1 MGFFSAVKKFFG
13 GSTEENSATQA
24 APQEAPVV
32 APEPVVEAVPAPAGA
47 VPAAAESAPATT
59 AEAAP
64 EEDAAE
70 AAAVEDEAVQAV
82 PATAASPAV
91 DVLPDAESP
100 AVADEARAVDAA
112 PAGDEE
118 AVSAQE
124 ETVVPDTG
132 AGMAGGLL
140 SEPEPVQAETTE
152 TAGDGGEAPESG
164 AADVAAPVEAEEA
177 LSSDGSAV
185 VAVPASSAAV
195 SDQAPADV
203 PLAEEEDLPAAVGTA
218 GEAAPAPE
226 TEESSDR
233 GAASPDREAEEP
245 AAEEA
250 EAAPE
255 DIRPAEGPAASLPDA
270 ADDRTEAA
278 ESAPA
283 EAPRRGFWQRLFG
296 SDDSAA
302 QPEAPAGEPAGTPA
316 ADGDVAV
323 AAGEA
328 PEAPVTESADAAPV
342 PDATA
347 GAEALPAEA
356 ALTEEA
362 PVAGEELMSEAD
374 AALSVT
380 EDADA
385 AAEEA
390 VAADED
396 TAVAPDTSVD
406 GEDGTEASRADMAAA
421 STAPCEVCDTTED
434 EAGPVPASAEAAELS
449 PRREDTADS
458 APETEDSAAAPAEA
472 PEETAP
478 VAGDLSAGH
487 EGVAAPETEAPAPAA
502 AAETE
507 SDAAAAAEV
516 EAEEEAGPRS
526 EEADAAGAGEPAP
539 AEAPR
544 RGFWQRLFG
553 SDDSGAQPEAP
564 AGEPAGTPAAD
575 LAEAPE
581 APVTEAAEQAPV
593 AETDALAEA
602 ALAATAAAVAATA
615 ERPTAPALDTCGLDP
630 ALAQSMILR
639 LREAEPRLSVW
650 LGIVLEGVDEAG
662 DELWKRLRFL
672 LRSLDAPAAEVDAF
686 VDDFR
691 GWLERM
697 EYVQLDEFR
706 SELQY
711 RLTLALDMEDEEDER
726 SRLFLKISEG
736 LSRTREQFSR
746 RLDNLFS
753 SHGEL
758 SESFWEELEELFIMA
773 DLGYEPS
780 LELVERLRERARK
793 ENVTRVEDVRGLL
806 MAEIDEIFRLPRR
819 ISAVNP
825 PEVVLFIGVNGVGKT
840 TTIAKLAHRAR
851 MQGKK
856 VMIAAADTFRAA
868 AIEQLQV
875 WAERVGALFHARPAG
890 SDPASVAY
898 EAMDRALAEQ
908 VDILFVDTAGRLQTK
923 VNLMEELTKI
933 RQVLG
938 KKHDGAPHRCILVID
953 ATTGQNAL
961 SQARLFK
968 EAAGVDELILT
979 KLDGTAKGG
988 VAIAVAMQE
997 KLPITYVGL
1006 GEKLEDLRPFNGADY
1021 ARALLGDLD
1030 QGR

>member
-13 GSTEENSATQA
+13 GGTEEAKGTQDATAGKDAAA
-24 APQEAPVV
+24 APVAPEVPAADAGSAAAEPESTPGPVTVPAADEAVAPAEDASAGDAVEDEAAPVAV
-32 APEPVVEAVPAPAGA
+32 EAEQVGSEPEAVLAADEPVVEEV
-47 VPAAAESAPATT
+47 AAESGEPAAEAAEESRTAGAAMAAEPAGQPAASEAPLEAEVTT
-59 AEAAP
+59 AEEKSPLEAGCPASLDEPSVEVESEALAEAEEAPAAVA
-64 EEDAAE
+64 EDEFPSVKESVTEAAAE
-70 AAAVEDEAVQAV
+70 AAA
-82 PATAASPAV
+82 P
-91 DVLPDAESP
+91 
-100 AVADEARAVDAA
+100 
-112 PAGDEE
+112 EE
-118 AVSAQE
+118 A
-124 ETVVPDTG
+124 
-132 AGMAGGLL
+132 
-140 SEPEPVQAETTE
+140 
-152 TAGDGGEAPESG
+152 SG
-164 AADVAAPVEAEEA
+164 DVAA
-177 LSSDGSAV
+177 
-185 VAVPASSAAV
+185 
-195 SDQAPADV
+195 
-203 PLAEEEDLPAAVGTA
+203 
-218 GEAAPAPE
+218 EAAAPE
-226 TEESSDR
+226 QDDVSSETT
-233 GAASPDREAEEP
+233 AP
-245 AAEEA
+245 EA
-250 EAAPE
+250 EAAE
-255 DIRPAEGPAASLPDA
+255 AEVV
-270 ADDRTEAA
+270 EIC
-278 ESAPA
+278 E
-283 EAPRRGFWQRLFG
+283 
-296 SDDSAA
+296 
-302 QPEAPAGEPAGTPA
+302 EP
-316 ADGDVAV
+316 V
-323 AAGEA
+323 
-328 PEAPVTESADAAPV
+328 SADAAPV
-342 PDATA
+342 DA
-347 GAEALPAEA
+347 AEEVPAEEEEARPEAEA
-356 ALTEEA
+356 AAAEAAREAEEEPLPGDVTGA
-362 PVAGEELMSEAD
+362 DAVDRAD
-374 AALSVT
+374 AAGDDTTTVIPV
-380 EDADA
+380 EAGEA

-390 VAADED
+390 A
-396 TAVAPDTSVD
+396 
-406 GEDGTEASRADMAAA
+406 
-421 STAPCEVCDTTED
+421 
-434 EAGPVPASAEAAELS
+434 EAGTDAAEEVSARDDAREDAEEKAEAAA
-449 PRREDTADS
+449 PRRSWWQRIFGSDEETAR
-458 APETEDSAAAPAEA
+458 PEAAAPAANAGEMPAVVEQAADEEVRPDVAAAEA
-472 PEETAP
+472 DTDERAAAADESAVQEPLAGGKEGTESTAAGMPEQGAP
-478 VAGDLSAGH
+478 VAD
-487 EGVAAPETEAPAPAA
+487 VM
-502 AAETE
+502 
-507 SDAAAAAEV
+507 
-516 EAEEEAGPRS
+516 
-526 EEADAAGAGEPAP
+526 AD
-539 AEAPR
+539 
-544 RGFWQRLFG
+544 
-553 SDDSGAQPEAP
+553 
-564 AGEPAGTPAAD
+564 
-575 LAEAPE
+575 
-581 APVTEAAEQAPV
+581 
-593 AETDALAEA
+593 A
-602 ALAATAAAVAATA
+602 ALAATAAAAATA
-615 ERPTAPALDTCGLDP
+615 ERPTAPALETCGLDP

-650 LGIVLEGVDEAG
+650 LGIVLEGVEEAG

-746 RLDNLFS
+746 RLDSLFS

-758 SESFWEELEELFIMA
+758 NESFWEELEELFIMA

-806 MAEIDEIFRLPRR
+806 MAEVDEIFRLPRR

-898 EAMDRALAEQ
+898 EAMDRALAEK

-938 KKHDGAPHRCILVID
+938 KKHEGAPHRCILVID

-961 SQARLFK
+961 SQAKLFK

-1030 QGR
+1030 QGK

>member
-13 GSTEENSATQA
+13 GGSEEAKETQA
-24 APQEAPVV
+24 AAAEKEAAVTSV
-32 APEPVVEAVPAPAGA
+32 APEAPAA
-47 VPAAAESAPATT
+47 
-59 AEAAP
+59 
-64 EEDAAE
+64 
-70 AAAVEDEAVQAV
+70 
-82 PATAASPAV
+82 
-91 DVLPDAESP
+91 
-100 AVADEARAVDAA
+100 
-112 PAGDEE
+112 
-118 AVSAQE
+118 
-124 ETVVPDTG
+124 DTG
-132 AGMAGGLL
+132 
-140 SEPEPVQAETTE
+140 
-152 TAGDGGEAPESG
+152 SG
-164 AADVAAPVEAEEA
+164 AAEPE
-177 LSSDGSAV
+177 ST
-185 VAVPASSAAV
+185 P
-195 SDQAPADV
+195 
-203 PLAEEEDLPAAVGTA
+203 
-218 GEAAPAPE
+218 EAA
-226 TEESSDR
+226 TV
-233 GAASPDREAEEP
+233 P

-250 EAAPE
+250 AAPAEDASADEAPEAGGAPVAGEAGQVEPEPEAAPE
-255 DIRPAEGPAASLPDA
+255 ADEPAEEEASTERGGPAVEAAEESDGTEAVVMDAVPADQPAAS
-270 ADDRTEAA
+270 E
-278 ESAPA
+278 APA
-283 EAPRRGFWQRLFG
+283 EAGN
-296 SDDSAA
+296 
-302 QPEAPAGEPAGTPA
+302 
-316 ADGDVAV
+316 VV
-323 AAGEA
+323 
-328 PEAPVTESADAAPV
+328 
-342 PDATA
+342 
-347 GAEALPAEA
+347 
-356 ALTEEA
+356 EEA
-362 PVAGEELMSEAD
+362 PVAEAEAPAAQDEPSVEPESE
-374 AALSVT
+374 
-380 EDADA
+380 A
-385 AAEEA
+385 AAEAE
-390 VAADED
+390 
-396 TAVAPDTSVD
+396 
-406 GEDGTEASRADMAAA
+406 
-421 STAPCEVCDTTED
+421 EV
-434 EAGPVPASAEAAELS
+434 
-449 PRREDTADS
+449 
-458 APETEDSAAAPAEA
+458 
-472 PEETAP
+472 
-478 VAGDLSAGH
+478 
-487 EGVAAPETEAPAPAA
+487 PAA
-502 AAETE
+502 AAEDEIPSDEVAATE
-507 SDAAAAAEV
+507 AAAEPV
-516 EAEEEAGPRS
+516 TPEETAGDTAVEADSPEQDDVSADTAADVEAGAAEACEEPAEDEAAPADAKEDILSGKEETQPETEAVAARVETVVEAAEEAAETGVAETAAIASAGSDDAVAEETAETGTDAVEEGTARDDAREEAEEKPEAAAPRRS
-526 EEADAAGAGEPAP
+526 WWQRIFGSDEDTARPEAAAQPADTEEAPSAEERETAEEDRADAVEVVEADAAHAEDMDAAGESVTQEPLTEEEEGTESA
-539 AEAPR
+539 AA
-544 RGFWQRLFG
+544 
-553 SDDSGAQPEAP
+553 ATPEQD
-564 AGEPAGTPAAD
+564 E
-575 LAEAPE
+575 
-581 APVTEAAEQAPV
+581 PV
-593 AETDALAEA
+593 AEAVTDA
-602 ALAATAAAVAATA
+602 ALAATAAAAAAATA
-615 ERPTAPALDTCGLDP
+615 ERPTTPALETCGLDP

-650 LGIVLEGVDEAG
+650 LGIVLEGVEEAG

-746 RLDNLFS
+746 RLDSLFS

-758 SESFWEELEELFIMA
+758 NESFWEELEELFIMA

-793 ENVTRVEDVRGLL
+793 ENVTRVKDVRGLL
-806 MAEIDEIFRLPRR
+806 MAEVDEIFRLPRR

-898 EAMDRALAEQ
+898 EAMDRALAEK

-938 KKHDGAPHRCILVID
+938 KKHEGAPHRCILVID

-961 SQARLFK
+961 SQAKLFK

-1030 QGR
+1030 QDK

>member
-13 GSTEENSATQA
+13 GGTEETKETQA
-24 APQEAPVV
+24 AAVEKEAAATSVAPEEPAADTGSAVAEPESTPEPESVPAAEEVV
-32 APEPVVEAVPAPAGA
+32 APAEDASADEAPEDEAAPVAGDVEQVAPEAEAVVADEPVVE
-47 VPAAAESAPATT
+47 VPAAESDGPAAGAAEEGGSVEAAVTVAPADQPAASEAPAEAESTVAEGEPVAEAEVPTLLDEPSVEAESEPVAEAEEAPAAVMEDELPSVEEPVT
-59 AEAAP
+59 EA
-64 EEDAAE
+64 AAE
-70 AAAVEDEAVQAV
+70 AAAPEEA
-82 PATAASPAV
+82 SG
-91 DVLPDAESP
+91 
-100 AVADEARAVDAA
+100 DAA
-112 PAGDEE
+112 AEAG
-118 AVSAQE
+118 
-124 ETVVPDTG
+124 
-132 AGMAGGLL
+132 
-140 SEPEPVQAETTE
+140 
-152 TAGDGGEAPESG
+152 APEQDGVSS
-164 AADVAAPVEAEEA
+164 EAI
-177 LSSDGSAV
+177 
-185 VAVPASSAAV
+185 AS
-195 SDQAPADV
+195 
-203 PLAEEEDLPAAVGTA
+203 
-218 GEAAPAPE
+218 
-226 TEESSDR
+226 
-233 GAASPDREAEEP
+233 
-245 AAEEA
+245 EA
-250 EAAPE
+250 EAAE
-255 DIRPAEGPAASLPDA
+255 AEVV
-270 ADDRTEAA
+270 EMC
-278 ESAPA
+278 E
-283 EAPRRGFWQRLFG
+283 
-296 SDDSAA
+296 
-302 QPEAPAGEPAGTPA
+302 EPAG
-316 ADGDVAV
+316 
-323 AAGEA
+323 
-328 PEAPVTESADAAPV
+328 ADAAPV
-342 PDATA
+342 DAVEESP
-347 GAEALPAEA
+347 AEEEEAPAEA
-356 ALTEEA
+356 EAVAVEAETVVETAQKAEEEPLPEA
-362 PVAGEELMSEAD
+362 VTGADAVEMPDAAGDDTPVEAD
-374 AALSVT
+374 
-380 EDADA
+380 EA

-390 VAADED
+390 DDAGTDVAEEEAARDEVREEAEEKPEAAAPRRSWWQRIFGSDED
-396 TAVAPDTSVD
+396 TA
-406 GEDGTEASRADMAAA
+406 R
-421 STAPCEVCDTTED
+421 
-434 EAGPVPASAEAAELS
+434 
-449 PRREDTADS
+449 
-458 APETEDSAAAPAEA
+458 PEAAAPAGEA
-472 PEETAP
+472 EETP
-478 VAGDLSAGH
+478 VAVEQEAGDDAHSETA
-487 EGVAAPETEAPAPAA
+487 VAEADTDERVVA
-502 AAETE
+502 AAESTE
-507 SDAAAAAEV
+507 QEPPAEV
-516 EAEEEAGPRS
+516 EEDTES
-526 EEADAAGAGEPAP
+526 AA
-539 AEAPR
+539 
-544 RGFWQRLFG
+544 
-553 SDDSGAQPEAP
+553 
-564 AGEPAGTPAAD
+564 TPD
-575 LAEAPE
+575 QDE
-581 APVTEAAEQAPV
+581 PV
-593 AETDALAEA
+593 AEVVADA
-602 ALAATAAAVAATA
+602 ALAATAVAAAAATA
-615 ERPTAPALDTCGLDP
+615 ERPTAPALETCGLDP

-650 LGIVLEGVDEAG
+650 LGIVLEGVEEAG

-746 RLDNLFS
+746 RLDSLFS

-758 SESFWEELEELFIMA
+758 NESFWEELEELFIMA

-806 MAEIDEIFRLPRR
+806 MAEVDEIFRLPRR

-898 EAMDRALAEQ
+898 EAMDRALAEK

-938 KKHDGAPHRCILVID
+938 KKHEGAPHRCILVID

-961 SQARLFK
+961 SQAKLFK

-1030 QGR
+1030 QGK

>member
-13 GSTEENSATQA
+13 GGTEETKETQA
-24 APQEAPVV
+24 AAVEKEAAATSVAPEEPAADTGSAVAEPESTPEPESVPAAEEVV
-32 APEPVVEAVPAPAGA
+32 APAEDASADEAPEDEAAPVAGDVEQVAPEAEAVVADEPVVE
-47 VPAAAESAPATT
+47 VPAAESDGPAAGAAEEGGSVEAAVTVAPADQPAASEAPAEAESTVAEAEVPTLLDEPSVEAESEPVAEAEEAPAAVMEDELPSVEEPVT
-59 AEAAP
+59 EA
-64 EEDAAE
+64 AAE
-70 AAAVEDEAVQAV
+70 AAAPEEA
-82 PATAASPAV
+82 SG
-91 DVLPDAESP
+91 
-100 AVADEARAVDAA
+100 DAA
-112 PAGDEE
+112 AEAG
-118 AVSAQE
+118 
-124 ETVVPDTG
+124 
-132 AGMAGGLL
+132 
-140 SEPEPVQAETTE
+140 
-152 TAGDGGEAPESG
+152 APEQDGVSS
-164 AADVAAPVEAEEA
+164 EAI
-177 LSSDGSAV
+177 
-185 VAVPASSAAV
+185 AS
-195 SDQAPADV
+195 
-203 PLAEEEDLPAAVGTA
+203 
-218 GEAAPAPE
+218 
-226 TEESSDR
+226 
-233 GAASPDREAEEP
+233 
-245 AAEEA
+245 EA
-250 EAAPE
+250 EAA
-255 DIRPAEGPAASLPDA
+255 EG
-270 ADDRTEAA
+270 EVV
-278 ESAPA
+278 EMC
-283 EAPRRGFWQRLFG
+283 E
-296 SDDSAA
+296 
-302 QPEAPAGEPAGTPA
+302 EPAG
-316 ADGDVAV
+316 
-323 AAGEA
+323 
-328 PEAPVTESADAAPV
+328 ADAAPV
-342 PDATA
+342 DAVEESP
-347 GAEALPAEA
+347 AEEEEAPAEA
-356 ALTEEA
+356 EAVAAEAETVVETAQEE
-362 PVAGEELMSEAD
+362 EEEPLPEAVTGADAVVMAD
-374 AALSVT
+374 AAGDDTTTVT
-380 EDADA
+380 PVEADEA

-390 VAADED
+390 DDAGTDVAEEEAARDEVREEAEEKSEAAAPRRSWWQRIFGSDED
-396 TAVAPDTSVD
+396 TA
-406 GEDGTEASRADMAAA
+406 R
-421 STAPCEVCDTTED
+421 
-434 EAGPVPASAEAAELS
+434 
-449 PRREDTADS
+449 
-458 APETEDSAAAPAEA
+458 PEAAAPAGEA
-472 PEETAP
+472 EETP
-478 VAGDLSAGH
+478 VAVEQEAGEDAH
-487 EGVAAPETEAPAPAA
+487 SETAVAEADTDERVAA
-502 AAETE
+502 AAESTE
-507 SDAAAAAEV
+507 HEPPAEV
-516 EAEEEAGPRS
+516 EEDTES
-526 EEADAAGAGEPAP
+526 AATLDQDE
-539 AEAPR
+539 
-544 RGFWQRLFG
+544 
-553 SDDSGAQPEAP
+553 
-564 AGEPAGTPAAD
+564 
-575 LAEAPE
+575 
-581 APVTEAAEQAPV
+581 PV
-593 AETDALAEA
+593 AEVVADA
-602 ALAATAAAVAATA
+602 ALAATAVAAAAATA
-615 ERPTAPALDTCGLDP
+615 ERPTAPALETCGLDP

-650 LGIVLEGVDEAG
+650 LGIVLEGVEEAG

-746 RLDNLFS
+746 RLDSLFS

-758 SESFWEELEELFIMA
+758 NESFWEELEELFIMA

-806 MAEIDEIFRLPRR
+806 MAEVDEIFRLPRR

-875 WAERVGALFHARPAG
+875 WAERVGALFHARSAG

-898 EAMDRALAEQ
+898 EAMDRALAEK

-938 KKHDGAPHRCILVID
+938 KKHEGAPHRCILVID

-961 SQARLFK
+961 SQAKLFK

-1030 QGR
+1030 QGK

>member
-13 GSTEENSATQA
+13 GGTEETKETQA
-24 APQEAPVV
+24 AAVEKEAVATSVAPEEPAADTGSAVAEPESTPEPESVPAAEEVV
-32 APEPVVEAVPAPAGA
+32 APAEDASADEAPEDEAAPVAGDVEQVAPEVEAVVADGPVVE
-47 VPAAAESAPATT
+47 VPAAESDGPAAGAAEEGGSVEAAVTVAPADQPAASEAQAEAESTVAEGEPVAEAEVPTLLDEPSVEAESEPVAEAEEAPAAVVEDELPSVEEPVT
-59 AEAAP
+59 EA
-64 EEDAAE
+64 AAE
-70 AAAVEDEAVQAV
+70 AAAPEEA
-82 PATAASPAV
+82 SG
-91 DVLPDAESP
+91 
-100 AVADEARAVDAA
+100 DAA
-112 PAGDEE
+112 AEAG
-118 AVSAQE
+118 
-124 ETVVPDTG
+124 
-132 AGMAGGLL
+132 
-140 SEPEPVQAETTE
+140 
-152 TAGDGGEAPESG
+152 APEQDG
-164 AADVAAPVEAEEA
+164 V
-177 LSSDGSAV
+177 SS
-185 VAVPASSAAV
+185 
-195 SDQAPADV
+195 
-203 PLAEEEDLPAAVGTA
+203 
-218 GEAAPAPE
+218 
-226 TEESSDR
+226 
-233 GAASPDREAEEP
+233 
-245 AAEEA
+245 EA
-250 EAAPE
+250 EAAE
-255 DIRPAEGPAASLPDA
+255 AEVG
-270 ADDRTEAA
+270 EMC
-278 ESAPA
+278 E
-283 EAPRRGFWQRLFG
+283 
-296 SDDSAA
+296 
-302 QPEAPAGEPAGTPA
+302 EPAG
-316 ADGDVAV
+316 
-323 AAGEA
+323 
-328 PEAPVTESADAAPV
+328 ADAAPV
-342 PDATA
+342 DAVEESS
-347 GAEALPAEA
+347 AEEEEAPAEA
-356 ALTEEA
+356 EAVAAEAETVVETAQEAEEEPLSEDVTGA
-362 PVAGEELMSEAD
+362 DAVEMPDAAGDDTTTVTSVEAGE
-374 AALSVT
+374 
-380 EDADA
+380 A

-390 VAADED
+390 DDAGTDVAEEEAARDEVREEAEEKPEAAAPRRSWWQRIFGSDED
-396 TAVAPDTSVD
+396 TA
-406 GEDGTEASRADMAAA
+406 R
-421 STAPCEVCDTTED
+421 
-434 EAGPVPASAEAAELS
+434 
-449 PRREDTADS
+449 
-458 APETEDSAAAPAEA
+458 PEAAAPAGEA
-472 PEETAP
+472 EETP
-478 VAGDLSAGH
+478 VAVEQEAGEDVH
-487 EGVAAPETEAPAPAA
+487 SETAVAEADTDERVAA
-502 AAETE
+502 AAESTE
-507 SDAAAAAEV
+507 QEPPAEV
-516 EAEEEAGPRS
+516 EEDTES
-526 EEADAAGAGEPAP
+526 AAT
-539 AEAPR
+539 
-544 RGFWQRLFG
+544 
-553 SDDSGAQPEAP
+553 PEQD
-564 AGEPAGTPAAD
+564 E
-575 LAEAPE
+575 
-581 APVTEAAEQAPV
+581 PV
-593 AETDALAEA
+593 AEVVADA
-602 ALAATAAAVAATA
+602 ALAATAVAAAAATA
-615 ERPTAPALDTCGLDP
+615 ERPTTPALEACGLDP

-650 LGIVLEGVDEAG
+650 LGIVLEGVEEAG

-746 RLDNLFS
+746 RLDSLFS

-758 SESFWEELEELFIMA
+758 NESFWEELEELFIMA

-806 MAEIDEIFRLPRR
+806 MAEVDEIFRLPRR

-898 EAMDRALAEQ
+898 EAMDRALAEK

-938 KKHDGAPHRCILVID
+938 KKHEGAPHRCILVID

-961 SQARLFK
+961 SQAKLFK

-1030 QGR
+1030 QGK

>member
-13 GSTEENSATQA
+13 GGTEETKETQA
-24 APQEAPVV
+24 AAVEKETAATSVAPEEPAADTGSAVAEPESTPEPESVPAAEEVV
-32 APEPVVEAVPAPAGA
+32 APAEDASADEAPEDEAAPVAGEAEQVAPEAEAVVADESVVE
-47 VPAAAESAPATT
+47 VPAAESDGPAASEAPAEAESTVAEAEVPTLLDEPSVEAESEPVAEAEEAPAAVVEDEIPSVEEPVT
-59 AEAAP
+59 EA
-64 EEDAAE
+64 AAE
-70 AAAVEDEAVQAV
+70 AAAPEEA
-82 PATAASPAV
+82 SG
-91 DVLPDAESP
+91 
-100 AVADEARAVDAA
+100 DAA
-112 PAGDEE
+112 AEAG
-118 AVSAQE
+118 
-124 ETVVPDTG
+124 
-132 AGMAGGLL
+132 
-140 SEPEPVQAETTE
+140 
-152 TAGDGGEAPESG
+152 APEQDGVSSE
-164 AADVAAPVEAEEA
+164 AIAP
-177 LSSDGSAV
+177 
-185 VAVPASSAAV
+185 
-195 SDQAPADV
+195 
-203 PLAEEEDLPAAVGTA
+203 
-218 GEAAPAPE
+218 
-226 TEESSDR
+226 
-233 GAASPDREAEEP
+233 
-245 AAEEA
+245 EA
-250 EAAPE
+250 EAAE
-255 DIRPAEGPAASLPDA
+255 AEVV
-270 ADDRTEAA
+270 EMC
-278 ESAPA
+278 E
-283 EAPRRGFWQRLFG
+283 
-296 SDDSAA
+296 
-302 QPEAPAGEPAGTPA
+302 EPAG
-316 ADGDVAV
+316 
-323 AAGEA
+323 
-328 PEAPVTESADAAPV
+328 ADAAPV
-342 PDATA
+342 DAVEESP
-347 GAEALPAEA
+347 AEEEEAPAEA
-356 ALTEEA
+356 EAVAVEAETVVETAQEAEEE
-362 PVAGEELMSEAD
+362 PLPEDVTGAD
-374 AALSVT
+374 AA
-380 EDADA
+380 EMADA
-385 AAEEA
+385 AGDDTTTVTPVEADEAAEAGTDVVEEEAARDEVREEAEEKSE
-390 VAADED
+390 AAAPRRSWWQRIFGSDED
-396 TAVAPDTSVD
+396 TA
-406 GEDGTEASRADMAAA
+406 R
-421 STAPCEVCDTTED
+421 
-434 EAGPVPASAEAAELS
+434 
-449 PRREDTADS
+449 
-458 APETEDSAAAPAEA
+458 PEAAAPAGEA
-472 PEETAP
+472 EETP
-478 VAGDLSAGH
+478 VAVEQEAGEDVH
-487 EGVAAPETEAPAPAA
+487 SETAVAEAGTDERVAA
-502 AAETE
+502 AAESTE
-507 SDAAAAAEV
+507 QEPPAEV
-516 EAEEEAGPRS
+516 EEDTES
-526 EEADAAGAGEPAP
+526 AATPDQGE
-539 AEAPR
+539 
-544 RGFWQRLFG
+544 
-553 SDDSGAQPEAP
+553 
-564 AGEPAGTPAAD
+564 
-575 LAEAPE
+575 
-581 APVTEAAEQAPV
+581 PV
-593 AETDALAEA
+593 AEVVADA
-602 ALAATAAAVAATA
+602 ALAATAAAAAAATA
-615 ERPTAPALDTCGLDP
+615 ERPTPPALETCGLDP

-650 LGIVLEGVDEAG
+650 LGIVLEGVEEAG

-746 RLDNLFS
+746 RLDSLFS

-758 SESFWEELEELFIMA
+758 NESFWEELEELFIMA

-806 MAEIDEIFRLPRR
+806 MAEVDEIFRLPRR

-898 EAMDRALAEQ
+898 EAMDRALAEK

-938 KKHDGAPHRCILVID
+938 KKHEGAPHRCILVID

-961 SQARLFK
+961 SQAKLFK

-1030 QGR
+1030 QGK

>member
-13 GSTEENSATQA
+13 GSAEEAKETQA
-24 APQEAPVV
+24 AAVEKETAATPV
-32 APEPVVEAVPAPAGA
+32 APEEPAADTGSAAAEPESAPEPESVPAADETVAPAEDISADEAPEDGAAPVAGETGLAEPEAEAVVAAEPVEVTAAECDAVAAEAPEESKTAEAVVAAAPAGQPAASEAPLEAGVTAEEDAPVAEAEGPASLGESSVEVESEAAAEAEEAPAAVAEAEISSDEVPATEAVDGPVAPEETSGDAGAEADAQERDDASADTAAPENAVAEAETVEVCEEPASAVAAPSDTGEERLADMEEARPETETAAVEAETVVEAGQEAEEGSLPAESTGADTVDAAEAAGDDTVAASSAEAGEAAAEEEAEAGTDAAEDEVVRDEVREGAEENPEAAAPRRSWWQRIFGSDEEAARPEAAAPAAEAEDTPA
-47 VPAAAESAPATT
+47 VPEQEVDEDVRPDAAAAGAHADESVAAAESAVQEP
-59 AEAAP
+59 P
-64 EEDAAE
+64 LK
-70 AAAVEDEAVQAV
+70 VDE
-82 PATAASPAV
+82 
-91 DVLPDAESP
+91 
-100 AVADEARAVDAA
+100 
-112 PAGDEE
+112 G
-118 AVSAQE
+118 
-124 ETVVPDTG
+124 
-132 AGMAGGLL
+132 
-140 SEPEPVQAETTE
+140 TE
-152 TAGDGGEAPESG
+152 TAAATAPEQGGSVSV
-164 AADVAAPVEAEEA
+164 AD
-177 LSSDGSAV
+177 
-185 VAVPASSAAV
+185 
-195 SDQAPADV
+195 
-203 PLAEEEDLPAAVGTA
+203 
-218 GEAAPAPE
+218 
-226 TEESSDR
+226 
-233 GAASPDREAEEP
+233 
-245 AAEEA
+245 
-250 EAAPE
+250 
-255 DIRPAEGPAASLPDA
+255 
-270 ADDRTEAA
+270 
-278 ESAPA
+278 
-283 EAPRRGFWQRLFG
+283 
-296 SDDSAA
+296 
-302 QPEAPAGEPAGTPA
+302 
-316 ADGDVAV
+316 
-323 AAGEA
+323 
-328 PEAPVTESADAAPV
+328 
-342 PDATA
+342 
-347 GAEALPAEA
+347 
-356 ALTEEA
+356 
-362 PVAGEELMSEAD
+362 
-374 AALSVT
+374 
-380 EDADA
+380 
-385 AAEEA
+385 
-390 VAADED
+390 
-396 TAVAPDTSVD
+396 
-406 GEDGTEASRADMAAA
+406 
-421 STAPCEVCDTTED
+421 
-434 EAGPVPASAEAAELS
+434 
-449 PRREDTADS
+449 
-458 APETEDSAAAPAEA
+458 
-472 PEETAP
+472 
-478 VAGDLSAGH
+478 
-487 EGVAAPETEAPAPAA
+487 
-502 AAETE
+502 
-507 SDAAAAAEV
+507 
-516 EAEEEAGPRS
+516 
-526 EEADAAGAGEPAP
+526 
-539 AEAPR
+539 
-544 RGFWQRLFG
+544 
-553 SDDSGAQPEAP
+553 
-564 AGEPAGTPAAD
+564 
-575 LAEAPE
+575 
-581 APVTEAAEQAPV
+581 
-593 AETDALAEA
+593 A
-602 ALAATAAAVAATA
+602 ALAATAAAAAPATA
-615 ERPTAPALDTCGLDP
+615 ERPTAPALETCGLDP
-630 ALAQSMILR
+630 ALAQSLILR

-650 LGIVLEGVDEAG
+650 LGIVLEGVEEAG

-746 RLDNLFS
+746 RLDSLFS

-758 SESFWEELEELFIMA
+758 DESFWEELEELFIMA

-806 MAEIDEIFRLPRR
+806 MAEVDEIFRLPRR

-898 EAMDRALAEQ
+898 EAMDRALAEK

-938 KKHDGAPHRCILVID
+938 KKHEGAPHRCVLVID

-961 SQARLFK
+961 SQAKLFK

-1030 QGR
+1030 QGK

>member
-13 GSTEENSATQA
+13 GGTEETKETQA
-24 APQEAPVV
+24 AAVEKEAAATSVAPEEPAADTGSAVAEPESTPEPESVPAAEEVV
-32 APEPVVEAVPAPAGA
+32 APAEDASADEAPEDEAAPVAGDVEQVAPEAEAVVADEPVVE
-47 VPAAAESAPATT
+47 VPAAESDGPAAGAAEEGGSVEAAVTVAPADQPAASEAPAEAESTVAEGEPVAEAEVPTLLDEPSVEAESEPVAEAEEAPAAVMEDELPSVEEPVT
-59 AEAAP
+59 EA
-64 EEDAAE
+64 AAE
-70 AAAVEDEAVQAV
+70 AAAPEEA
-82 PATAASPAV
+82 SG
-91 DVLPDAESP
+91 
-100 AVADEARAVDAA
+100 DAA
-112 PAGDEE
+112 AEAG
-118 AVSAQE
+118 
-124 ETVVPDTG
+124 
-132 AGMAGGLL
+132 
-140 SEPEPVQAETTE
+140 
-152 TAGDGGEAPESG
+152 APEQDGVSS
-164 AADVAAPVEAEEA
+164 EAI
-177 LSSDGSAV
+177 
-185 VAVPASSAAV
+185 AS
-195 SDQAPADV
+195 
-203 PLAEEEDLPAAVGTA
+203 
-218 GEAAPAPE
+218 
-226 TEESSDR
+226 
-233 GAASPDREAEEP
+233 
-245 AAEEA
+245 EA
-250 EAAPE
+250 EAAE
-255 DIRPAEGPAASLPDA
+255 AEVV
-270 ADDRTEAA
+270 EMC
-278 ESAPA
+278 E
-283 EAPRRGFWQRLFG
+283 
-296 SDDSAA
+296 
-302 QPEAPAGEPAGTPA
+302 EPAG
-316 ADGDVAV
+316 
-323 AAGEA
+323 
-328 PEAPVTESADAAPV
+328 ADAAPV
-342 PDATA
+342 DAVEESP
-347 GAEALPAEA
+347 AEEEEAPAEA
-356 ALTEEA
+356 EAVAVEAETVVETAQKAEEEPLPEA
-362 PVAGEELMSEAD
+362 VTGADAVEMPDAAGDDTPVEAD
-374 AALSVT
+374 
-380 EDADA
+380 EA

-390 VAADED
+390 DDAGTDVAEEEAARDEVREEAEEKPEAAAPRRSWWQRIFGSDED
-396 TAVAPDTSVD
+396 TA
-406 GEDGTEASRADMAAA
+406 R
-421 STAPCEVCDTTED
+421 
-434 EAGPVPASAEAAELS
+434 
-449 PRREDTADS
+449 
-458 APETEDSAAAPAEA
+458 PEAAAPAGEA
-472 PEETAP
+472 EETP
-478 VAGDLSAGH
+478 VAVEQEAGDDAHSETA
-487 EGVAAPETEAPAPAA
+487 VAEADTDERVAA
-502 AAETE
+502 AAESTE
-507 SDAAAAAEV
+507 HEPPAEV
-516 EAEEEAGPRS
+516 EEDTESAATPDQDEPVAEVV
-526 EEADAAGAGEPAP
+526 ADAA
-539 AEAPR
+539 
-544 RGFWQRLFG
+544 
-553 SDDSGAQPEAP
+553 
-564 AGEPAGTPAAD
+564 
-575 LAEAPE
+575 LA
-581 APVTEAAEQAPV
+581 VTAV
-593 AETDALAEA
+593 
-602 ALAATAAAVAATA
+602 AAAAATA
-615 ERPTAPALDTCGLDP
+615 ERPTAPALETCGLDP

-650 LGIVLEGVDEAG
+650 LGIVLEGVEEAG

-746 RLDNLFS
+746 RLDSLFS

-758 SESFWEELEELFIMA
+758 NESFWEELEELFIMA

-806 MAEIDEIFRLPRR
+806 MAEVDEIFRLPRR

-898 EAMDRALAEQ
+898 EAMDRALAEK

-938 KKHDGAPHRCILVID
+938 KKHEGAPHRCILVID

-961 SQARLFK
+961 SQAKLFK

-1006 GEKLEDLRPFNGADY
+1006 GEKLEDLRPFNGTDY

-1030 QGR
+1030 QGK

>member
-13 GSTEENSATQA
+13 GSAEEAKETQA
-24 APQEAPVV
+24 AAVEKETAATPV
-32 APEPVVEAVPAPAGA
+32 APEEPAADTGSAAAEPESAPEPESVPAADETVAPAEDISADEAPEDGAAPVAGETGLAEPEAEAVVAAEPVEVTAAECDAVAAEAPEESKTAEAVVAAAPAGQPAASEAPLEAGVTAEEDAPVAEAEGPASLGESSVEVESEAAAEAEEAPAAVAEAEISSDEVPATEAADGPVAPEETSGDAGAEADAQERDDASTDTAAPENAVAEAETVEVCEEPASADAAPSDTGEERLADMEEARPETETAAAEAETVVEAGQEAEEGSLPAESTGADTVDAAEAAGDDTVAASSAEAGDTVTEEKAEAGTDAAEDEAVRDEVREGAEENPEAAAPRRSWWQRIFGSDEDAARPEAAAPAAEAEDTPA
-47 VPAAAESAPATT
+47 VPEQEVDEDVRPDAAAAGAHAGESVAAAESAGQEP
-59 AEAAP
+59 P
-64 EEDAAE
+64 LKVEE
-70 AAAVEDEAVQAV
+70 
-82 PATAASPAV
+82 
-91 DVLPDAESP
+91 
-100 AVADEARAVDAA
+100 
-112 PAGDEE
+112 G
-118 AVSAQE
+118 
-124 ETVVPDTG
+124 
-132 AGMAGGLL
+132 
-140 SEPEPVQAETTE
+140 TE
-152 TAGDGGEAPESG
+152 T
-164 AADVAAPVEAEEA
+164 
-177 LSSDGSAV
+177 
-185 VAVPASSAAV
+185 
-195 SDQAPADV
+195 
-203 PLAEEEDLPAAVGTA
+203 
-218 GEAAPAPE
+218 
-226 TEESSDR
+226 
-233 GAASPDREAEEP
+233 
-245 AAEEA
+245 
-250 EAAPE
+250 
-255 DIRPAEGPAASLPDA
+255 
-270 ADDRTEAA
+270 
-278 ESAPA
+278 
-283 EAPRRGFWQRLFG
+283 
-296 SDDSAA
+296 
-302 QPEAPAGEPAGTPA
+302 
-316 ADGDVAV
+316 
-323 AAGEA
+323 
-328 PEAPVTESADAAPV
+328 
-342 PDATA
+342 
-347 GAEALPAEA
+347 
-356 ALTEEA
+356 
-362 PVAGEELMSEAD
+362 
-374 AALSVT
+374 
-380 EDADA
+380 
-385 AAEEA
+385 
-390 VAADED
+390 
-396 TAVAPDTSVD
+396 
-406 GEDGTEASRADMAAA
+406 
-421 STAPCEVCDTTED
+421 
-434 EAGPVPASAEAAELS
+434 
-449 PRREDTADS
+449 
-458 APETEDSAAAPAEA
+458 
-472 PEETAP
+472 
-478 VAGDLSAGH
+478 
-487 EGVAAPETEAPAPAA
+487 
-502 AAETE
+502 
-507 SDAAAAAEV
+507 AAAAA
-516 EAEEEAGPRS
+516 P
-526 EEADAAGAGEPAP
+526 
-539 AEAPR
+539 
-544 RGFWQRLFG
+544 
-553 SDDSGAQPEAP
+553 
-564 AGEPAGTPAAD
+564 
-575 LAEAPE
+575 
-581 APVTEAAEQAPV
+581 
-593 AETDALAEA
+593 
-602 ALAATAAAVAATA
+602 ATA
-615 ERPTAPALDTCGLDP
+615 ERPTAPALETCGLDP
-630 ALAQSMILR
+630 ALAQSLILR

-650 LGIVLEGVDEAG
+650 LGIVLEGVEEAG

-746 RLDNLFS
+746 RLDSLFS

-758 SESFWEELEELFIMA
+758 DESFWEELEELFIMA

-806 MAEIDEIFRLPRR
+806 MAEVDEIFRLPRR

-898 EAMDRALAEQ
+898 EAMDRALAEK

-938 KKHDGAPHRCILVID
+938 KKHEGAPHRCVLVID

-961 SQARLFK
+961 SQAKLFK

-1030 QGR
+1030 QGK

>member
-13 GSTEENSATQA
+13 GGTEETKETQA
-24 APQEAPVV
+24 AAVEKEAVATSVAPEEPAADTGSAVAEPESTPEPESVPAAEEVV
-32 APEPVVEAVPAPAGA
+32 APAEDASADEAPEDEAAPVAGDVEQVAPEAEAVVADEP
-47 VPAAAESAPATT
+47 AAESDGPAAGAAEEGGSVEAAVTVAPADQPAASEAP
-59 AEAAP
+59 AEAESTVAEGEPVAEAEVPTLLDEPSVEAESEPVAEAEEAP
-64 EEDAAE
+64 AAVVEDEIPSVEEPVTEAAAE
-70 AAAVEDEAVQAV
+70 AAAPEEAFG
-82 PATAASPAV
+82 
-91 DVLPDAESP
+91 
-100 AVADEARAVDAA
+100 DAA
-112 PAGDEE
+112 AEAG
-118 AVSAQE
+118 
-124 ETVVPDTG
+124 
-132 AGMAGGLL
+132 
-140 SEPEPVQAETTE
+140 
-152 TAGDGGEAPESG
+152 APEQDGVSS
-164 AADVAAPVEAEEA
+164 EAI
-177 LSSDGSAV
+177 
-185 VAVPASSAAV
+185 AS
-195 SDQAPADV
+195 
-203 PLAEEEDLPAAVGTA
+203 
-218 GEAAPAPE
+218 
-226 TEESSDR
+226 
-233 GAASPDREAEEP
+233 
-245 AAEEA
+245 EA
-250 EAAPE
+250 EAAE
-255 DIRPAEGPAASLPDA
+255 AEVV
-270 ADDRTEAA
+270 EMC
-278 ESAPA
+278 E
-283 EAPRRGFWQRLFG
+283 
-296 SDDSAA
+296 
-302 QPEAPAGEPAGTPA
+302 EPAG
-316 ADGDVAV
+316 
-323 AAGEA
+323 
-328 PEAPVTESADAAPV
+328 ADAAPV
-342 PDATA
+342 DAV
-347 GAEALPAEA
+347 EESPAEA
-356 ALTEEA
+356 EAVAAEAETVVETAQEAEEEPLPEA
-362 PVAGEELMSEAD
+362 VTGADAVEMPDAAGDDTTTVTPGEAD
-374 AALSVT
+374 
-380 EDADA
+380 EA

-390 VAADED
+390 DDAGTDVVEEEAARDEVREEAEEKSEAAAPRRSWWQRIFGSDED
-396 TAVAPDTSVD
+396 TA
-406 GEDGTEASRADMAAA
+406 R
-421 STAPCEVCDTTED
+421 
-434 EAGPVPASAEAAELS
+434 
-449 PRREDTADS
+449 
-458 APETEDSAAAPAEA
+458 PEAAAPAGEA
-472 PEETAP
+472 EETP
-478 VAGDLSAGH
+478 VAVEQETDEDAHSETA
-487 EGVAAPETEAPAPAA
+487 VAEADTDERVAA
-502 AAETE
+502 AAESTGQE
-507 SDAAAAAEV
+507 PPAEV
-516 EAEEEAGPRS
+516 EEDTES
-526 EEADAAGAGEPAP
+526 AA
-539 AEAPR
+539 
-544 RGFWQRLFG
+544 
-553 SDDSGAQPEAP
+553 
-564 AGEPAGTPAAD
+564 TPD
-575 LAEAPE
+575 QDE
-581 APVTEAAEQAPV
+581 PV
-593 AETDALAEA
+593 AEVVADA
-602 ALAATAAAVAATA
+602 ALAATAAAAAAATA
-615 ERPTAPALDTCGLDP
+615 ERPTTPALETCGLDP

-650 LGIVLEGVDEAG
+650 LGIVLEGVEEAG

-746 RLDNLFS
+746 RLDSLFS

-758 SESFWEELEELFIMA
+758 NESFWEELEELFIMA

-806 MAEIDEIFRLPRR
+806 MAEVDEIFRLPRR

-898 EAMDRALAEQ
+898 EAMDRALAEK

-938 KKHDGAPHRCILVID
+938 KKHEGAPHRCILVID

-961 SQARLFK
+961 SQAKLFK

-1030 QGR
+1030 QGK

>member
-13 GSTEENSATQA
+13 GGTEETKETQA
-24 APQEAPVV
+24 AAVEKEAAATSVAPEEPAADTGSAVAEPESTPEPESVPAAEEVV
-32 APEPVVEAVPAPAGA
+32 APAEDASADEAPEDEAAPVAVDVEQVAPEAEAVVADEPVVE
-47 VPAAAESAPATT
+47 VPAAESDGPAAGAAEEGGS
-59 AEAAP
+59 AEAAVTVAP
-64 EEDAAE
+64 ADQPAASEAPAEAESTVAEGEPVTEAAAE
-70 AAAVEDEAVQAV
+70 AAAPEEA
-82 PATAASPAV
+82 SG
-91 DVLPDAESP
+91 
-100 AVADEARAVDAA
+100 DAA
-112 PAGDEE
+112 AEAG
-118 AVSAQE
+118 
-124 ETVVPDTG
+124 
-132 AGMAGGLL
+132 
-140 SEPEPVQAETTE
+140 
-152 TAGDGGEAPESG
+152 APEQDGVSSE
-164 AADVAAPVEAEEA
+164 AIAP
-177 LSSDGSAV
+177 
-185 VAVPASSAAV
+185 
-195 SDQAPADV
+195 
-203 PLAEEEDLPAAVGTA
+203 
-218 GEAAPAPE
+218 
-226 TEESSDR
+226 
-233 GAASPDREAEEP
+233 
-245 AAEEA
+245 EA
-250 EAAPE
+250 EAAE
-255 DIRPAEGPAASLPDA
+255 AEVV
-270 ADDRTEAA
+270 EIC
-278 ESAPA
+278 E
-283 EAPRRGFWQRLFG
+283 
-296 SDDSAA
+296 
-302 QPEAPAGEPAGTPA
+302 EPAG
-316 ADGDVAV
+316 
-323 AAGEA
+323 
-328 PEAPVTESADAAPV
+328 ADAAPV
-342 PDATA
+342 DAVEESP
-347 GAEALPAEA
+347 AEEEEAPAEA
-356 ALTEEA
+356 
-362 PVAGEELMSEAD
+362 
-374 AALSVT
+374 
-380 EDADA
+380 
-385 AAEEA
+385 EA
-390 VAADED
+390 VAAEAETVVETAQEEEEEPLPEDVTGADATEMADAAGDDTTTVTPVEADEAAEAGTDVVEEEAARDEVREEAEEKSEAAAPRRSWWQRIFGSDED
-396 TAVAPDTSVD
+396 TA
-406 GEDGTEASRADMAAA
+406 R
-421 STAPCEVCDTTED
+421 
-434 EAGPVPASAEAAELS
+434 
-449 PRREDTADS
+449 
-458 APETEDSAAAPAEA
+458 PEAAAPAGEA
-472 PEETAP
+472 EEMPVAVEQEAGEDVHSETA
-478 VAGDLSAGH
+478 VA
-487 EGVAAPETEAPAPAA
+487 EADTDERVAA
-502 AAETE
+502 AAESTE
-507 SDAAAAAEV
+507 QEPPAEV
-516 EAEEEAGPRS
+516 EEDTES
-526 EEADAAGAGEPAP
+526 AAT
-539 AEAPR
+539 
-544 RGFWQRLFG
+544 
-553 SDDSGAQPEAP
+553 PEQD
-564 AGEPAGTPAAD
+564 E
-575 LAEAPE
+575 
-581 APVTEAAEQAPV
+581 PV
-593 AETDALAEA
+593 AEVVADA
-602 ALAATAAAVAATA
+602 ALAATAAAAAAATA
-615 ERPTAPALDTCGLDP
+615 ERPTTPALETCGLDP

-650 LGIVLEGVDEAG
+650 LGIVLEGVEEAG

-746 RLDNLFS
+746 RLDSLFS

-758 SESFWEELEELFIMA
+758 NESFWEELEELFIMA

-806 MAEIDEIFRLPRR
+806 MAEVDEIFRLPRR

-898 EAMDRALAEQ
+898 EAMDRALAEK

-938 KKHDGAPHRCILVID
+938 KKHEGAPHRCILVID

-961 SQARLFK
+961 SQAKLFK

-1030 QGR
+1030 QGK

>member
-13 GSTEENSATQA
+13 GGTEETKETQA
-24 APQEAPVV
+24 AAVEKEAAATSVAPEEPAADTGSAVAEPESTPEPESVPAAEEVV
-32 APEPVVEAVPAPAGA
+32 APAEDASADEAPEDEAAPVAGDVEQVAPEAEAVVADEPVVE
-47 VPAAAESAPATT
+47 VPAAESDGPAAGAAEEGGSVEAAVTVAPADQPAASEAPAEAESTVAEGEPVAEAEVPTLLDEPSVEAESGPVAEAEEAPAAVVEDEIPSVEEPV
-59 AEAAP
+59 AEA
-64 EEDAAE
+64 AAE
-70 AAAVEDEAVQAV
+70 AAAPEK
-82 PATAASPAV
+82 ASG
-91 DVLPDAESP
+91 
-100 AVADEARAVDAA
+100 DAA
-112 PAGDEE
+112 VEAG
-118 AVSAQE
+118 
-124 ETVVPDTG
+124 
-132 AGMAGGLL
+132 
-140 SEPEPVQAETTE
+140 
-152 TAGDGGEAPESG
+152 APEQDGVSS
-164 AADVAAPVEAEEA
+164 EAI
-177 LSSDGSAV
+177 
-185 VAVPASSAAV
+185 AS
-195 SDQAPADV
+195 
-203 PLAEEEDLPAAVGTA
+203 
-218 GEAAPAPE
+218 
-226 TEESSDR
+226 
-233 GAASPDREAEEP
+233 
-245 AAEEA
+245 EA
-250 EAAPE
+250 EAAE
-255 DIRPAEGPAASLPDA
+255 AEVV
-270 ADDRTEAA
+270 EIC
-278 ESAPA
+278 E
-283 EAPRRGFWQRLFG
+283 
-296 SDDSAA
+296 
-302 QPEAPAGEPAGTPA
+302 EPAG
-316 ADGDVAV
+316 
-323 AAGEA
+323 
-328 PEAPVTESADAAPV
+328 ADAAPV
-342 PDATA
+342 DAVE
-347 GAEALPAEA
+347 EAPAEA
-356 ALTEEA
+356 EAVAAEAETVVETAQEAEEEPLPEA
-362 PVAGEELMSEAD
+362 VTGADAVEMPDAAGDDTPVEAD
-374 AALSVT
+374 
-380 EDADA
+380 EA

-390 VAADED
+390 DDAGTDVAEEEAARDEVREEAEEKPEAAAPRRSWWQRIFGSDED
-396 TAVAPDTSVD
+396 TA
-406 GEDGTEASRADMAAA
+406 R
-421 STAPCEVCDTTED
+421 
-434 EAGPVPASAEAAELS
+434 
-449 PRREDTADS
+449 
-458 APETEDSAAAPAEA
+458 PEAAAPAGEA
-472 PEETAP
+472 EETP
-478 VAGDLSAGH
+478 VAVEQEAGEDVH
-487 EGVAAPETEAPAPAA
+487 SEAAVAEADTDERVAA
-502 AAETE
+502 AAESTGQE
-507 SDAAAAAEV
+507 PPAEV
-516 EAEEEAGPRS
+516 EEDTES
-526 EEADAAGAGEPAP
+526 AA
-539 AEAPR
+539 
-544 RGFWQRLFG
+544 
-553 SDDSGAQPEAP
+553 
-564 AGEPAGTPAAD
+564 TPD
-575 LAEAPE
+575 QDE
-581 APVTEAAEQAPV
+581 PV
-593 AETDALAEA
+593 AEVVADA
-602 ALAATAAAVAATA
+602 ALAATAVAAAAATA
-615 ERPTAPALDTCGLDP
+615 ERPTAPVLETCGLDP

-650 LGIVLEGVDEAG
+650 LGIVLEGVEEAG

-746 RLDNLFS
+746 RLDSLFS

-758 SESFWEELEELFIMA
+758 NESFWEELEELFIMA

-806 MAEIDEIFRLPRR
+806 MAEVDEIFRLPRR

-898 EAMDRALAEQ
+898 EAMDRALAEK

-938 KKHDGAPHRCILVID
+938 KKHEGAPHRCILVID

-961 SQARLFK
+961 SQAKLFK

-1030 QGR
+1030 QGK